1 MVPDRLWRRDFH
13 GKVEKK
19 VISLFDKS
27 KFFRHGD
34 LLIVKISSI
43 PKSAS
48 PTSTNII
55 AVGEKTGHNH
65 ELNGSH
71 RIYELGYPT
80 LNGVTGYFTAKQDLE
95 VKHPEHNTIQIPKGN
110 YAVVHER
117 EYNLLNNFEIRVVD

>member
-1 MVPDRLWRRDFH
+1 M
-13 GKVEKK
+13 
-19 VISLFDKS
+19 ISLFDKS

-48 PTSTNII
+48 QTSTNII

-71 RIYELGYPT
+71 QIYELGYPT
-80 LNGVTGYFTAKQDLE
+80 LNGVTGYFAAKQDLE

>member
-1 MVPDRLWRRDFH
+1 MT
-13 GKVEKK
+13 
-19 VISLFDKS
+19 SLFATP

-34 LLIVKISSI
+34 LLIAKVSSI

-71 RIYELGYPT
+71 RIYELDKY
-80 LNGVTGYFTAKQDLE
+80 LYFEAKQDLE

>member
-1 MVPDRLWRRDFH
+1 MT
-13 GKVEKK
+13 
-19 VISLFDKS
+19 SLFATP

-71 RIYELGYPT
+71 RIYELDKY
-80 LNGVTGYFTAKQDLE
+80 LYFEAKQDLE
-95 VKHPEHNTIQIPKGN
+95 VKHPEHNTIQIPKGK
-110 YAVVHER
+110 YTIVHER